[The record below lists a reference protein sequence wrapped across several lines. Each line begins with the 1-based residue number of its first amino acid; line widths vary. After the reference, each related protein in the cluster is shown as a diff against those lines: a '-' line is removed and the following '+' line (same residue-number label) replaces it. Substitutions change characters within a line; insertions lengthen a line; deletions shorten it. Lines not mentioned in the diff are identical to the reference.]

1 MRLPV
6 PEDIDGVSL
15 MGTWITAHEREHARG
30 LCFDREANLA
40 AKSAGEIERPT
51 YRMSSIRT
59 ADMLY
64 IHRESEGY
72 GDELYALDALEE
84 NRLGRVQEDEFGQ
97 RITDFLQE
105 QSEGL
110 LSDGEEGIE
119 RSTVPLS
126 PAAKARLRA
135 LGYID

>member
-30 LCFDREANLA
+30 LCFDREANLQ
-40 AKSAGEIERPT
+40 AKAAGEIERPT

-64 IHRESEGY
+64 VHRESDAY

-84 NRLGRVQEDEFGQ
+84 NRLGLVQEDEFGQ
-97 RITDFLQE
+97 RITEFLQE

-110 LSDGEEGIE
+110 LSDGKEGIE

>member
-1 MRLPV
+1 
-6 PEDIDGVSL
+6 
-15 MGTWITAHEREHARG
+15 
-30 LCFDREANLA
+30 
-40 AKSAGEIERPT
+40 
-51 YRMSSIRT
+51 MSSIRT

-64 IHRESEGY
+64 IHRESTGY